1 MFIDVKVIPSVNE
14 GIPNL
19 IKFGGS
25 FYKRMDKPHIFKK
38 MEKEQEEKELQPPN
52 KHGFKEGDEAVV
64 IADTC
69 TKSPHSVSIGTVV
82 TINTN
87 PYKNGKHYARISKYL
102 WEFFKEED
110 LRPATIQDLRWKDLG
125 RKVGEIRKGDIV
137 RVINGCK
144 GYPKG
149 AIGVVTSNG
158 DDFVGTTEVGNAWVK
173 VIMGTYRTKVE
184 LVAPVES
191 VVNLK
196 VGE

>member
-1 MFIDVKVIPSVNE
+1 MFINVKVIPSVNE

-110 LRPATIQDLRWKDLG
+110 LRPATESDLKWAEIG
-125 RKVGEIRKGDIV
+125 RRVGEYREGDVV
-137 RVINGCK
+137 RVIRDSSGHRV
-144 GYPKG
+144 G
-149 AIGVVTSNG
+149 AIGVVSKTNKNVLVDVHGQSYWE
-158 DDFVGTTEVGNAWVK
+158 T
-173 VIMGTYRTKVE
+173 VE

-196 VGE
+196 VREW